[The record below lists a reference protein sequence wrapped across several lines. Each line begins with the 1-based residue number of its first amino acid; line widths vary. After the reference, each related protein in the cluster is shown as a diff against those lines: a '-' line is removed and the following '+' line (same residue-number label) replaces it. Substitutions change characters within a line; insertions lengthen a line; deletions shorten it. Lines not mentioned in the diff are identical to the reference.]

1 MFVGFGRSRHYSP
14 MRSIVVG
21 TDGSSDAELA
31 VERAAEIAKP
41 AGATVHLVTVVG
53 RETFHEP
60 IASSARMGEVDMG
73 GIAESVLARGARK
86 LEDAGVPVETH
97 TREGDPARGLIEVA
111 DELDADL
118 IVVGARGKAGLE
130 RFLLGS
136 VSHKL
141 SHYSGR
147 TVMVVRPAGDGQ

>member
-1 MFVGFGRSRHYSP
+1 

-21 TDGSSDAELA
+21 TDGSRDAELA
-31 VERAAEIAKP
+31 IERAAEIAKP

-53 RETFHEP
+53 HETFHEP
-60 IASSARMGEVDMG
+60 ISSSARMGEVDMG
-73 GIAESVLARGARK
+73 GIAEGVLARGARK
-86 LEDAGVPVETH
+86 LEDAGVEVETH
-97 TREGDPARGLIEVA
+97 SREGDAARAVIEIA

-118 IVVGARGKAGLE
+118 IVVGARGKSTME

-136 VSHKL
+136 VSSKL

-147 TVMVVRPAGDGQ
+147 SVMVVRPPGDGR